1 MHKDDKPYFGE
12 EDTQTELY
20 APENRDF
27 VGFDKFAGFEK
38 SVKKFRETLK
48 NFDDS
53 EQSFFDAII
62 YSAMFYKSE
71 GKIIDRNKVK
81 EELNFT
87 IICLKLKIIL
97 NLIEQ
102 SLDILTDVFKLM
114 LMKSLLDIIFSLNL
128 LNVEICLGFLYR
140 KKVHRKNRGTR
151 NLSSSVFRV
160 FDGYDMIRPQL
171 AHKERI
177 EVTPI
182 KIVYEPSCDEKTP
195 VSYFFTD
202 QIHKAY

>member
-62 YSAMFYKSE
+62 YSALFYKSE

-87 IICLKLKIIL
+87 IICLKLKMIL

-140 KKVHRKNRGTR
+140 KKYIEKIGGQETFLV
-151 NLSSSVFRV
+151 LFSE
-160 FDGYDMIRPQL
+160 YLMDM
-171 AHKERI
+171 
-177 EVTPI
+177 T
-182 KIVYEPSCDEKTP
+182 
-195 VSYFFTD
+195 
-202 QIHKAY
+202 